1 MVRRNSRLAY
11 LKLQDQK
18 NSAAASASA
27 AYATVTDKL
36 IDSWGE
42 SQLKEFCDK
51 NGING
56 KLSFKIIFNP
66 MN

>member
-11 LKLQDQK
+11 LKLQEQK
-18 NSAAASASA
+18 ESASASA
-27 AYATVTDKL
+27 NSAYDALTDKL
-36 IDSWGE
+36 IDAWSE

-56 KLSFKIIFNP
+56 K
-66 MN
+66 

>member
-1 MVRRNSRLAY
+1 MAAVRRNSRLAY
-11 LKLQDQK
+11 LRLQEQAEWSRK
-18 NSAAASASA
+18 TTEE
-27 AYATVTDKL
+27 AYASLTDKL

-56 KLSFKIIFNP
+56 K
-66 MN
+66 

>member
-11 LKLQDQK
+11 LRMQDQK
-18 NSAAASASA
+18 ASAAASANA

-36 IDSWGE
+36 IDAWGE

-56 KLSFKIIFNP
+56 K
-66 MN
+66 